1 MRVSGLEVSW
11 KVSCRSLRSSMVRI
25 AHFADTHVGYKQYNL
40 DEREKDIYDALNEIG
55 DRILEEHVDIVLHCG
70 DLFDSPR
77 PTPQAYRAFKKFLA
91 KLDGKTKVFAVL
103 GDHDRPKSRGVAPHV
118 LFEDQM
124 QVLGVGGCAEHQQV
138 KIGGRDVLIAGL
150 SNLSRTYRPLLLEE
164 LKKLAG
170 LQLNGALG
178 VLLLHEGIDKFL
190 PFEGA
195 SELCLNEIPRNFS
208 YVAMGHLHQRI
219 KASLGE
225 GELAYPGSSEIIS
238 RTEIVSWQKNGKGF
252 FIVDLEGDDVEVR
265 DVNLECIRPQV
276 EAKLNYAHLE
286 VGLGEL
292 VKKLEG
298 MAKLPLVHVVVE
310 GKGVDRQSVHKT
322 LTRALAGVALSFRP
336 EVVEESEL
344 RLPELRAG
352 EFNVGQVIQDYFK
365 DEKVA
370 GLALE
375 LWRHLKVGESDEALR
390 VADEYFEKV
399 KAA

>member
-1 MRVSGLEVSW
+1 
-11 KVSCRSLRSSMVRI
+11 MVRI
-25 AHFADTHVGYKQYNL
+25 AHFADTHLGYKQYNL
-40 DEREKDIYDALNEIG
+40 DEREKDIYDTLEEIG
-55 DRILEEHVDIVLHCG
+55 RKILEEHADIVIHSG

-77 PTPQAYRAFKKFLA
+77 PTPQAYRAFKKFLN
-91 KLDGKTKVFAVL
+91 KLGGKAKVFAVL
-103 GDHDRPKSRGVAPHV
+103 GDHDRPKSRGVPPHV

-124 QVLGVGGCAEHQQV
+124 QILGASGSAQHQEIKVGG
-138 KIGGRDVLIAGL
+138 KDVLVAGL
-150 SNLSRTYRPLLLEE
+150 SNLSRTYRTILLEE
-164 LKKLAG
+164 LKKLE
-170 LQLNGALG
+170 ALELEGKVG
-178 VLLLHEGIDKFL
+178 VLALHEGIDKFL

-195 SELCLNEIPRNFS
+195 FELSLDEVPRNFD
-208 YVAMGHLHQRI
+208 YVAMGHLHARI
-219 KASLGE
+219 KASFGK

-238 RTEIVSWQKNGKGF
+238 RTEIGSWQKNGKGF

-276 EAKLNYAHLE
+276 EAKLNYSHLE

-322 LTRALAGVALSFRP
+322 LTRALAGVALNFRS
-336 EVVEESEL
+336 EVDEESEL

-352 EFNVGQVIQDYFK
+352 SFNVGQVIQEYFK

-375 LWRHLKVGESDEALR
+375 LWRHLRVAESDEAQI

>member
-1 MRVSGLEVSW
+1 MRVSGLEASW

-25 AHFADTHVGYKQYNL
+25 AHFADTHVGYRQYNL
-40 DEREKDIYDALNEIG
+40 DEREKDIYDALDEIG
-55 DRILEEHVDIVLHCG
+55 DRILEEHVDIVVHCG

-91 KLDGKTKVFAVL
+91 KLDGKVKVFAVL

-138 KIGGRDVLIAGL
+138 KVGGRDVLVAGL
-150 SNLSRTYRPLLLEE
+150 SNLSRAYRPLLLEE

-178 VLLLHEGIDKFL
+178 VLLLHEGIEKFL

-195 SELCLNEIPRNFS
+195 SELCLDEIPRNFS

-219 KASLGE
+219 KASLGD

-238 RTEIVSWQKNGKGF
+238 RTEISSWQKNGKGF
-252 FIVDLEGDDVEVR
+252 FIVDLEGGDVEVR

-276 EAKLNYAHLE
+276 EAKLSYAHLE

-310 GKGVDRQSVHKT
+310 GKGVDRQGVHKA

-352 EFNVGQVIQDYFK
+352 EFNVGQVIQDFFK
-365 DEKVA
+365 DETVA

>member
-1 MRVSGLEVSW
+1 
-11 KVSCRSLRSSMVRI
+11 MVRI
-25 AHFADTHVGYKQYNL
+25 AHFADTHVGYRQYNL
-40 DEREKDIYDALNEIG
+40 DEREKDIYDALDEIG
-55 DRILEEHVDIVLHCG
+55 DRILEEHVDIVVHCG

-91 KLDGKTKVFAVL
+91 KLDGKVKVFAVL

-138 KIGGRDVLIAGL
+138 KVGGRDVLVAGL

-195 SELCLNEIPRNFS
+195 SELSLDEIPRNFS

-238 RTEIVSWQKNGKGF
+238 RTEISSWQKSGKGF

-276 EAKLNYAHLE
+276 EAKLSYAHLE
-286 VGLGEL
+286 VGVGEL

-310 GKGVDRQSVHKT
+310 GKGVDRQGVHRT
-322 LTRALAGVALSFRP
+322 LTRGLAGVALSFRP

-352 EFNVGQVIQDYFK
+352 SFNVGQVIQEYFK
-365 DEKVA
+365 DERVA

-375 LWRHLKVGESDEALR
+375 LWRHLRVGESDEAQR
-390 VADEYFEKV
+390 VADEHFEKV

>member
-1 MRVSGLEVSW
+1 
-11 KVSCRSLRSSMVRI
+11 MVRI
-25 AHFADTHVGYKQYNL
+25 AHFADTHVGYRQYNL
-40 DEREKDIYDALNEIG
+40 DEREKDIYDALDEIG
-55 DRILEEHVDIVLHCG
+55 DRILEEHVDIVVHCG

-77 PTPQAYRAFKKFLA
+77 PTPQAYRAFKRFLA
-91 KLDGKTKVFAVL
+91 KLDCKSKVFAVL

-124 QVLGVGGCAEHQQV
+124 QVLGVGGCAEHQQLKV
-138 KIGGRDVLIAGL
+138 GGRDVSIAGL

-178 VLLLHEGIDKFL
+178 VLLLHEGVDKFL
-190 PFEGA
+190 PYEGA
-195 SELCLNEIPRNFS
+195 FELCLDEIPRNFD

-219 KASLGE
+219 KASLGD

-238 RTEIVSWQKNGKGF
+238 RTEIGSWQKNGKGF
-252 FIVDLEGDDVEVR
+252 YIVDLEGDDVEVR

-286 VGLGEL
+286 TGLVEIA
-292 VKKLEG
+292 KKLEG

-310 GKGVDRQSVHKT
+310 GKGVDRQRVHRT
-322 LTRALAGVALSFRP
+322 LTRALSGVALSFRS
-336 EVVEESEL
+336 EVDETSEL

-352 EFNVGQVIQDYFK
+352 SFNVGQVIQEYFK

-375 LWRHLKVGESDEALR
+375 LWRHLRVAESDEAQR

>member
-1 MRVSGLEVSW
+1 
-11 KVSCRSLRSSMVRI
+11 MVRI
-25 AHFADTHVGYKQYNL
+25 AHFADTHLGYKQYNL
-40 DEREKDIYDALNEIG
+40 DEREKDIYDALDEIG
-55 DRILEEHVDIVLHCG
+55 DRILEEHVDIVVHSG

-77 PTPQAYRAFKKFLA
+77 PTPQSYRAFKKFLA
-91 KLDGKTKVFAVL
+91 KLDGKVKVFAVL

-124 QVLGVGGCAEHQQV
+124 QILGVGGIAQQQNV
-138 KIGGRDVLIAGL
+138 RVGGKDILVAGL
-150 SNLSRTYRPLLLEE
+150 SNLSRTYRPLILEE
-164 LKKLAG
+164 LKKLG
-170 LQLNGALG
+170 SLQLAGKQG
-178 VLLLHEGIDKFL
+178 ILLLHEGIDKFL

-195 SELCLNEIPRNFS
+195 FELCLDEIPRNFG

-219 KASLGE
+219 KASFGD

-238 RTEIVSWQKNGKGF
+238 RTEIGSWQKNGKGF
-252 FIVDLEGDDVEVR
+252 YIVDLEGDDVEVK

-286 VGLGEL
+286 SGLLEL
-292 VKKLEG
+292 VKKFG
-298 MAKLPLVHVVVE
+298 DMAKLPLVHVVVE
-310 GKGVDRQSVHKT
+310 GKDVDRQNVHQT

-344 RLPELRAG
+344 RLPEIG
-352 EFNVGQVIQDYFK
+352 TGSFNVNQVIQDYFK

-375 LWRHLKVGESDEALR
+375 MWKYLGVGDFDEAQK
-390 VADEYFEKV
+390 VADEYFQKV
-399 KAA
+399 KMA

>member
-1 MRVSGLEVSW
+1 
-11 KVSCRSLRSSMVRI
+11 MVRI
-25 AHFADTHVGYKQYNL
+25 AHFAGTHVGYKQYNL
-40 DEREKDIYDALNEIG
+40 DEREKDIYDALDEIG
-55 DRILEEHVDIVLHCG
+55 DKNLKEHVDIVLHCG

-91 KLDGKTKVFAVL
+91 KLDGKAKVFGVL
-103 GDHDRPKSRGVAPHV
+103 GDHDRPKGSRGVAPHV

-124 QVLGVGGCAEHQQV
+124 QILGVGGCAEHQQV
-138 KIGGRDVLIAGL
+138 KVGGRDVLVAGL
-150 SNLSRTYRPLLLEE
+150 SNLSRTYRAVLLEE

-195 SELCLNEIPRNFS
+195 SELSLDEIPRNFS

-265 DVNLECIRPQV
+265 DVNLACIRPQV
-276 EAKLNYAHLE
+276 EAKLSYAQLE

-310 GKGVDRQSVHKT
+310 GKGVDRQGVHKT
-322 LTRALAGVALSFRP
+322 LTPAYAGVFLCFRP
-336 EVVEESEL
+336 WVVL
-344 RLPELRAG
+344 G
-352 EFNVGQVIQDYFK
+352 V
-365 DEKVA
+365 
-370 GLALE
+370 
-375 LWRHLKVGESDEALR
+375 
-390 VADEYFEKV
+390 
-399 KAA
+399 

>member
-1 MRVSGLEVSW
+1 
-11 KVSCRSLRSSMVRI
+11 
-25 AHFADTHVGYKQYNL
+25 
-40 DEREKDIYDALNEIG
+40 
-55 DRILEEHVDIVLHCG
+55 
-70 DLFDSPR
+70 
-77 PTPQAYRAFKKFLA
+77 
-91 KLDGKTKVFAVL
+91 
-103 GDHDRPKSRGVAPHV
+103 
-118 LFEDQM
+118 
-124 QVLGVGGCAEHQQV
+124 
-138 KIGGRDVLIAGL
+138 
-150 SNLSRTYRPLLLEE
+150 
-164 LKKLAG
+164 
-170 LQLNGALG
+170 
-178 VLLLHEGIDKFL
+178 
-190 PFEGA
+190 
-195 SELCLNEIPRNFS
+195 
-208 YVAMGHLHQRI
+208 MGHLHQRI
-219 KASLGE
+219 KASLGD

-252 FIVDLEGDDVEVR
+252 FIVDLEGDDIEVR

-310 GKGVDRQSVHKT
+310 SKGVDRQSVHKT
-322 LTRALAGVALSFRP
+322 LTRALAGVALSFRS

>member
-1 MRVSGLEVSW
+1 
-11 KVSCRSLRSSMVRI
+11 MVRI

-40 DEREKDIYDALNEIG
+40 DEREKDIYDALDEIG
-55 DRILEEHVDIVLHCG
+55 DKILEEHVDIVLHCG

-91 KLDGKTKVFAVL
+91 KLDGKANVVAVL

-124 QVLGVGGCAEHQQV
+124 QILGVGGCAEHQQV
-138 KIGGRDVLIAGL
+138 KVGGRDVLVAGL

-178 VLLLHEGIDKFL
+178 ILLLHEGIEKFL

-195 SELCLNEIPRNFS
+195 SELSLDEIPKNFS

-219 KASLGE
+219 KASLGD

-238 RTEIVSWQKNGKGF
+238 RTEINSWQKNGKGF
-252 FIVDLEGDDVEVR
+252 FIVELEGDEAGVR

-286 VGLGEL
+286 VGVGEL

-310 GKGVDRQSVHKT
+310 GKDVDRQGVHKT

-336 EVVEESEL
+336 EVAEESEL

-352 EFNVGQVIQDYFK
+352 SFNVGQVIQDYFK
-365 DEKVA
+365 DEKTA

-375 LWRHLKVGESDEALR
+375 LWRHLKVGEADEALR
-390 VADEYFEKV
+390 VADEYFENV